1 VGRQEGAGLLTSDRI
16 GLANM
21 RPRVLIFDIGGTVFD
36 WNTAVVE
43 TLDRLVPSD
52 RMSKPDR
59 QAFALSCRAQFMELN
74 GAIMRGEKPWLTAD
88 EILATVMEDL
98 WEQTGL
104 QRLAAESRIDLTH
117 SWRRMPA
124 WPGAREA
131 IGSLRERYIV
141 APLTILSWPMAVC
154 SSRRNGISWD
164 SILSCDILGI
174 YKPDPRCYSRAAEI
188 VDCAPG
194 EMMMV
199 AAHPSDLR
207 AGIAAGYRSAY
218 VVPRLEDPGEDY
230 TDTGFAKEFDVVAQ
244 DFAELVKQ
252 LS

>member
-1 VGRQEGAGLLTSDRI
+1 MGADGVKKLT
-16 GLANM
+16 AK
-21 RPRVLIFDIGGTVFD
+21 VLIFDIGGTVFD
-36 WNTAVVE
+36 WNSAVVE
-43 TLDRLVPSD
+43 TLDRLVPPQS
-52 RMSKPDR
+52 MPKPDR
-59 QAFALSCRAQFMELN
+59 QAFAFACRARFMELN
-74 GAIMRGEKPWLTAD
+74 GAIMRGEKSWLTAD
-88 EILATVMEDL
+88 QILAAVMEDL

-104 QRLAAESRIDLTH
+104 PRLTIEAKLDLAH

-131 IGSLRERYIV
+131 IASLRESYIV
-141 APLTILSWPMAVC
+141 APLTILSWSMAVG
-154 SSRRNGISWD
+154 SSRKNNINWD

-194 EMMMV
+194 DIMMV
-199 AAHPSDLR
+199 ASHPSDLR
-207 AGIAAGYRSAY
+207 ASMAAGYRSAY
-218 VVPRLEDPGEDY
+218 VMPRLEDPGDDY

-244 DFAELVKQ
+244 DFADLVRR

>member
-1 VGRQEGAGLLTSDRI
+1 MTTK
-16 GLANM
+16 
-21 RPRVLIFDIGGTVFD
+21 VLIFDIGGTVFD

-43 TLDRLVPSD
+43 ALDRVAPLQSI
-52 RMSKPDR
+52 SQLDR
-59 QAFALSCRAQFMELN
+59 QAFAFACRAQFLELN

-88 EILATVMEDL
+88 QILATVMEEL

-104 QRLAAESRIDLTH
+104 PELATEARLDLAH

-124 WPGAREA
+124 WPGTCEA
-131 IGSLRERYIV
+131 IASLREKYVV
-141 APLTILSWPMAVC
+141 APLTILSWTMAVG
-154 SSRRNGISWD
+154 SSRKNGINWD

-194 EMMMV
+194 DIMMV

-207 AGIAAGYRSAY
+207 AAMAAGYRSAY
-218 VVPRLEDPGEDY
+218 VLPRLEDPGDDY
-230 TDTGFAKEFDVVAQ
+230 TDTGFAKEFNVVAQ
-244 DFAELVKQ
+244 DFADLVRQ
-252 LS
+252 IM